1 MNARHNGLLALGIF
15 LGLVAL
21 GVLLGNA
28 AIQVKAFERT
38 VQVKG
43 LSEREVKADQVIWPI
58 AFTQAGNDLAELY
71 QEMEK
76 SAEKV
81 RAFLVLKGIDREEIN
96 IAAPTVTDKL
106 AQQWGGGEQPEFRYT
121 ASQVVTVYSDK
132 VDRVRSAMQ
141 DMMELGKQGLVVSG
155 NQYEY
160 ATEFLFSG
168 LNEIK
173 PQMIEEATKNAR
185 AVAEKFAQDSHSR
198 VGKIRQASQG
208 QFSIENRDRNTPHIK
223 KVRVVSTIEYY
234 LAD

>member
-1 MNARHNGLLALGIF
+1 MNRQQNLVLAIGVF
-15 LGLVAL
+15 LGLTAL
-21 GVLLGNA
+21 GYLLGNA
-28 AIQVKAFERT
+28 AIKVKEFERT

-76 SAEKV
+76 NADKV

-96 IAAPTVTDKL
+96 IAAPMVTDKL

-121 ASQVVTVYSDK
+121 ANQVVTVYSAK
-132 VDRVRSAMQ
+132 VDMVRSAMQ
-141 DMMELGKQGLVVSG
+141 DMVELGKQGLVVSG

-160 ATEFLFSG
+160 ATEFMFTG

-173 PQMIEEATKNAR
+173 PEMIEEATKNAR
-185 AVAEKFAQDSHSR
+185 AVAQKFAQDSDSR
-198 VGKIRQASQG
+198 VGKIRQATQG
-208 QFSIENRDRNTPHIK
+208 QFSIENRDRNTPYIK